1 MAQHKSAQK
10 RARQA
15 ETRRLRNRSNL
26 STMKTAIKKVTEA
39 VTQKDFAN
47 LDSLFASAQS
57 VIAKTKKKG
66 AIHKNNMARRI
77 SRLADFLNKAKSQK
91 SAPQKSAP

>member
-1 MAQHKSAQK
+1 MAQHKSAKK

-15 ETRRLRNRSNL
+15 EQHRLRNRSNM
-26 STMKTAIKKVTEA
+26 SAMRTAIKKVTEA

-47 LDSLFASAQS
+47 LDALFVSAQS

-66 AIHKNNMARRI
+66 TIHKNNMARRI
-77 SRLADFLNKAKSQK
+77 SRLAAFLNKAKS
-91 SAPQKSAP
+91 SVSSST

>member
-1 MAQHKSAQK
+1 MATHKSAKK

-15 ETRRLRNRSNL
+15 ETRRLRNRSNM

-39 VTQKDFAN
+39 VAKKELAGIEV
-47 LDSLFASAQS
+47 LFTKAQS

-77 SRLADFLNKAKSQK
+77 SRLAALINKAKLG
-91 SAPQKSAP
+91 A

>member
-15 ETRRLRNRSNL
+15 ETRRLRNRSNM

-39 VTQKDFAN
+39 VTQKDFSNIEA
-47 LDSLFASAQS
+47 LFTSAQS
-57 VIAKTKKKG
+57 IIAKTKKKG
-66 AIHKNNMARRI
+66 SIHKNNMARRI
-77 SRLADFLNKAKSQK
+77 SRLASFLNKARSQK
-91 SAPQKSAP
+91 SL

>member
-10 RARQA
+10 RARQS
-15 ETRRLRNRSNL
+15 ETRRLRNRSNM
-26 STMKTAIKKVTEA
+26 SAMRTAIKKVTEA
-39 VTQKDFAN
+39 VAKKDFAN
-47 LDSLFASAQS
+47 IDALFTSAQS

-77 SRLADFLNKAKSQK
+77 SRLAQFLNKAKS
-91 SAPQKSAP
+91 A

>member
-1 MAQHKSAQK
+1 MANHKSAKK
-10 RARQA
+10 RARQT

-26 STMKTAIKKVTEA
+26 STMKTEMKKVVEA
-39 VTQKDFAN
+39 VAKKDFSN
-47 LDSLFASAQS
+47 IEVLLSTAQS

-77 SRLADFLNKAKSQK
+77 SRLVQFVNKAKAEH
-91 SAPQKSAP
+91 APK

>member
-15 ETRRLRNRSNL
+15 ETRRMRNRSNM
-26 STMKTAIKKVTEA
+26 SAMKTAIKKVTEA
-39 VTQKDFAN
+39 VAKKDFTNVDA
-47 LDSLFASAQS
+47 LFVSAQS

-66 AIHKNNMARRI
+66 TIHRNTMARRI
-77 SRLADFLNKAKSQK
+77 SRLAAFLNKAKTATK
-91 SAPQKSAP
+91 